1 MSNATEN
8 AYKTVLNDLIKCNMF
23 IGHFDASNGNRQF
36 MRGICTVMEFI
47 AIQAGFEN
55 FTELFYHNMEESED
69 MTKGETID

>member
-23 IGHFDASNGNRQF
+23 IGHFDAKNGNKHF

-55 FTELFYHNMEESED
+55 FTDLFYHNMEESED
-69 MTKGETID
+69 MMKGVAND